1 MPPKQTKEEERK
13 EKLTK
18 KQKRLDELDQAA
30 TERKASGYMGPM
42 PESERKERDTL
53 KTTIKNLNRTGE
65 DKMVFDERNRD
76 KQKTFQ
82 REKRKK
88 IKEQEEL
95 LNVDYL
101 NSAREM
107 EDRTNESRMNTINN
121 NNNENK
127 NENENFFIERDEF
140 KKYNDDFKIKN
151 QIVNNQIK
159 YYSKPKRPINKP
171 GREMR
176 RDQMMEYDQRTPF
189 EAPPEEV
196 KNNVFQRPKLI
207 KPGREMRRDQMMEYD
222 QRTPF
227 EAPPE
232 EVKNNVFQRPKL
244 IKPGRDMRRDQMMDY
259 EPQPAPNRYSITPEE
274 FKITNVYQ
282 RPKLIKPGR
291 DMRRDQMNDID
302 FTQPYIMNEGKYESR
317 EYDDIKEIKRE
328 IDEAKMLSGGDHA
341 TLFNGDTLNM
351 SANQDTA
358 DAEKH
363 DNGGTESGLERYRG
377 SKRDTDIPDL
387 SNFDFND
394 YAMAGGDVLPTRGSI
409 NDFESDFRQR
419 SNNSKK
425 SIYSAFSGDYAGSQ
439 ESLLSNG
446 YGRPAMPQ
454 FNNRKNESKYE
465 QDYKEGHD
473 SEVFDNQRLQGLNAP
488 GLNAQPL
495 SDIGDNGSIM
505 SEISNHINLRDDSM
519 DSTDNKPTME
529 DLIRRMKG
537 VNRTNT
543 NFKDFKK
550 KQKWNP
556 TTGRGN
562 KLKGIKTMSNS
573 LSSIREA
580 QIPYKQPNRSYKGDA
595 VNLVRMGNSTITKI
609 INQYQP

>member
-1 MPPKQTKEEERK
+1 MPPKQSKEDERK
-13 EKLTK
+13 EKLTI
-18 KQKRLDELDQAA
+18 KQDRLNKLNQDAA
-30 TERKASGYMGPM
+30 ERKASGDMAPM

-53 KTTIKNLNRTGE
+53 KTTIKNLQRTGE
-65 DKMVFDERNRD
+65 ARD
-76 KQKTFQ
+76 IDLEQKREYQKNYQ
-82 REKRKK
+82 RERRIRNANLQKEE
-88 IKEQEEL
+88 KEQKEQKEQKEL

-101 NSAREM
+101 NAAREM
-107 EDRTNESRMNTINN
+107 EDRTNESRMNTINEN
-121 NNNENK
+121 KNK
-127 NENENFFIERDEF
+127 NENENENENFFKERDEF

-159 YYSKPKRPINKP
+159 YYSKSKRPINKP

-176 RDQMMEYDQRTPF
+176 RASDQMMDYEQLTPF
-189 EAPPEEV
+189 EA
-196 KNNVFQRPKLI
+196 L
-207 KPGREMRRDQMMEYD
+207 
-222 QRTPF
+222 
-227 EAPPE
+227 PE

-244 IKPGRDMRRDQMMDY
+244 IKPGRDMRHDQMMDY

-274 FKITNVYQ
+274 YKITNVYQ
-282 RPKLIKPGR
+282 RPKLIKPGKE
-291 DMRRDQMNDID
+291 MRREQMMDYD
-302 FTQPYIMNEGKYESR
+302 FTQPYIMNEGKYESS